1 LIMPVDPQ
9 MQAVLDLAAKSALPP
24 FHTISAV
31 EARRLYKETRAALS
45 PPVPE
50 VQAVR
55 ELAAKGPAGPI
66 PLRLYR
72 ALGSAADAPLPVG
85 VFFHGGG
92 WTIGDLDTHDIVCRA
107 LANRARC
114 AVVSVDYRMGPE
126 HKFPAAV
133 DDCIAATRWVA
144 EQAAALVIDARR
156 IAVGG
161 DSAGGNLAAV
171 VAITL
176 RDAGGPPLVF
186 QALAYPATDQ
196 RMNTASHEKF
206 GEGYLLTRE
215 NMLWYRGNYLSPEDY
230 EDWRA
235 SPLLAADLARLPP
248 AHIITAGYDPL
259 LDEGRAYSDRLL
271 AAGVP
276 VLYECFEGMAHGFLT
291 MGGMVAA
298 GNHALYRLGQSLAQA
313 FQPAR
318 D

>member
-1 LIMPVDPQ
+1 MPVDPQ
-9 MQAVLDLAAKSALPP
+9 MQAVLERAASSALPAYSKV
-24 FHTISAV
+24 SAD

-50 VQAVR
+50 VESVR
-55 ELAAKGPAGPI
+55 DLAASGPAGPI

-72 ALGSAADAPLPVG
+72 GLGTTADAPLPVL
-85 VFFHGGG
+85 VYFHGGG
-92 WTIGDLDTHDIVCRA
+92 WTIGDLDTHDIVCRT

-133 DDCIAATRWVA
+133 EDCLAATRWVA
-144 EQAAALVIDARR
+144 GQAATLCVDAAR

-171 VAITL
+171 VAIIL

-186 QALAYPATDQ
+186 QALVYPATDQ
-196 RMNTASHEKF
+196 RMDSASHSKF
-206 GEGYLLTRE
+206 GEGYLLTRDS
-215 NMLWYRGNYLSPEDY
+215 MLWFRGNYLLPRDY
-230 EDWRA
+230 DDWRA
-235 SPLLAADLARLPP
+235 SPIRAEDLARLPP

-259 LDEGRAYSDRLL
+259 LDEGRAYSDRLV

-291 MGGMVAA
+291 MGGVVAA
-298 GNHALYRLGQSLAQA
+298 ANHALYRLGQSLALA
-313 FQPAR
+313 FKPVR
-318 D
+318 S

>member
-1 LIMPVDPQ
+1 MPVDRQ
-9 MQAVLDLAAKSALPP
+9 MQAVIERAAESGLPP
-24 FHTISAV
+24 YHAVGAV
-31 EARRLYKETRAALS
+31 EARRLYKETRATLA

-50 VQAVR
+50 VGAVR
-55 ELAAKGPAGPI
+55 ELSAPGPARPI

-72 ALGSAADAPLPVG
+72 GLPAQEGEPLPALVY
-85 VFFHGGG
+85 FHGGG
-92 WTIGDLDTHDIVCRA
+92 WTIGDLDTHDIVCRT

-133 DDCIAATRWVA
+133 DDSVAATRWIA
-144 EQAAALVIDARR
+144 AQAAALGVDAAR

-171 VAITL
+171 VAIAL

-186 QALAYPATDQ
+186 QALVYPATDQ
-196 RMNTASHEKF
+196 RMDTASHLKF
-206 GEGYLLTRE
+206 AEGYLLTRA
-215 NMLWYRGNYLSPEDY
+215 NMLWYRGNYLAPGDY
-230 EDWRA
+230 DDWRA
-235 SPLLAADLARLPP
+235 SPLRAADLARLPP

-259 LDEGRAYSDRLL
+259 LDEGRAYSDRLV

-291 MGGMVAA
+291 MGGVLAA
-298 GNHALYRLGQSLAQA
+298 ANHALYRLGQSLAQV
-313 FQPAR
+313 FHPKR
-318 D
+318 G